1 MCVASIAWYWFI
13 NFLFLVST
21 LKENLFSKHAN
32 ENDKIHTFFSF
43 FAMIYPAFAEFL
55 AGINASESLKVK
67 SLIYLIRFVISY
79 KTFKTAV
86 SNILYVWRH
95 MSPIVH

>member
-1 MCVASIAWYWFI
+1 
-13 NFLFLVST
+13 
-21 LKENLFSKHAN
+21 
-32 ENDKIHTFFSF
+32 
-43 FAMIYPAFAEFL
+43 MIYPAFAEFL